1 MSPSRQQLAVAIVL
15 MVLSGCWLLSRLEVL
30 PSIEWGAM
38 LAIGGLGLLTL
49 AVGAIDRQTFVM
61 GFFLLIASMVSV
73 LRHTG
78 HLSADLALPAL
89 MASLALLLLVSQLI
103 PNTPQPWRPERRR
116 PRVELPRTKS
126 ANVSLGERV

>member
-1 MSPSRQQLAVAIVL
+1 MSPSRQQLAVALVL
-15 MVLSGCWLLSRLEVL
+15 MVLSGCWLLGQLEIL
-30 PSIEWGAM
+30 PSIQWGAM

-78 HLSADLALPAL
+78 HLNADLALPAL
-89 MASLALLLLVSQLI
+89 MASLALLLLVGQII
-103 PNTPQPWRPERRR
+103 PTAPQPWKTDRRTT
-116 PRVELPRTKS
+116 RVELPRSK
-126 ANVSLGERV
+126 APNAAVGERV